1 MKTVFQ
7 INILTEYRIFFF
19 TAGVDTTRLTLEW
32 FLCFISG
39 LPEIQAKCQAEID
52 QTIGIL
58 SPFMTWYH
66 IKICS
71 YTDQVLYSKLE
82 N

>member
-1 MKTVFQ
+1 M
-7 INILTEYRIFFF
+7 
-19 TAGVDTTRLTLEW
+19 TLEW

-52 QTIGIL
+52 ETIGIFYNLRRGFLLKFAVTPIKYIQNLEIDKTIINTL
-58 SPFMTWYH
+58 S
-66 IKICS
+66 IS
-71 YTDQVLYSKLE
+71 